1 MQNEATFHVYNAS
14 AGSGKTY
21 TIAREYLQIILGN
34 PDPNTFQRI
43 LAITFTNKAA
53 NEMKERVLSHLEML
67 SEGKVNTLISE
78 IQANLGLELSELQQR
93 SQEILKNILQY
104 YSAFS
109 INTIDSFTHRLIK
122 SFAYDLKL
130 PMNFEVELDGELIL
144 NEAVENLISKIG
156 THKELTEFLIDF
168 AVAKTDEDKSWDI
181 TRELNDVAKIILR
194 EDDAPYV
201 KIVSKRSL
209 QEYKSLYNQLKKLQ
223 DSLTEEFQ
231 EIGKSFLQ
239 LLHTSNLGEKDF
251 QRGSI
256 PKFFMDVAKNSFK
269 KNFLDRSST
278 IRKAINNHT
287 YYNKSAQPEIVTT
300 IENIVP
306 QIIDHYEKCI
316 ANNGKRELIKLF
328 LKSVNPIALISNIY
342 NELQILKEEKQVQ
355 LNSEFNKYISDSIKD
370 QPAPFIYERL
380 GQRYRYFFI
389 DEMQDTSV
397 LQWQNLIPLLNNALA
412 QENSRLYL
420 VGDAKQSIYR
430 WRGGKAEQFIEL
442 GDENQNTFQIHKTTH
457 QLPRNYRSYSEI
469 IDFNNAFF
477 THIAG
482 YFQNPNY
489 GQLYINENQQKL
501 NDKIGGFVSLRFLEL
516 DGKQDQ
522 KLEQYAEQTYQTIQK
537 LQTDYDLDEICV
549 LVRKNDAGV
558 AVANYL
564 SEKHIDVISSETLL
578 LQHSEKV
585 KFLVNMFRLFQNRN
599 DDLLKF
605 DILYFLYD
613 HLGINEEKHAFFSNA
628 LVTDDDVFLSNLKSY
643 GVQFSFDQFLGLS
656 IYEIAEELVRLFA
669 LNTASDAHLKFLLD
683 VLLDRQK
690 KGDSIADFI
699 EFWELKKDKLSIS
712 AAEKKNAVRIM
723 TVHKSKGLEFP
734 VVVFPC
740 DLNIHDLRKSQDWYD
755 GSQLNKELPP
765 FLVPTT
771 KNLLEAD
778 AQGEEIYNRNKSQNE
793 LDNINLLYVALTRSV
808 EQLYVITGNDGLT
821 SKGELNT
828 SYFSGMF
835 IDYLQQKGL
844 WKDMQS
850 DYTFGSKQRKSQKS
864 NSDSNAKNQT
874 EFTSVSWKDHQL
886 ALLNSSSKLWDTD
899 RGKAI
904 AYGNLI
910 HDMLARINSEEE
922 IDAVIQNDVNA
933 GLIAKSASE
942 EIKTLLDKVVSHPK
956 LMNYFSG
963 EYESFNERELTDGF
977 HQIVKP
983 DKLLIKGQ
991 KAVIIDYKTGQPE
1004 EKHKAQIRNY
1014 SSVIKQ
1020 LNFEVQ
1026 KMILVYLN
1034 DDIDI
1039 CEVQ

>member
-67 SEGKVNTLISE
+67 SEGKVNTLISQ
-78 IQANLGLELSELQQR
+78 IQDNLGLELSELQQR
-93 SQEILKNILQY
+93 SQDILKNILQY

-130 PMNFEVELDGELIL
+130 PMNFEVELDGKLIL

-156 THKELTEFLIDF
+156 TDKELTEFLIDF
-168 AVAKTDEDKSWDI
+168 AVAKADEDKSWDI

-194 EDDAPYV
+194 EDDVPYV
-201 KIVSKRSL
+201 ETLSKRSL
-209 QEYKSLYNQLKKLQ
+209 KEYKSLYNQLKKLQ
-223 DSLTEEFQ
+223 DSLTDEFQ
-231 EIGKSFLQ
+231 GIGHSFLE
-239 LLHTSNLGEKDF
+239 LLDAKDLGEKDF
-251 QRGSI
+251 PRGSI
-256 PKFFMDVAKNSFK
+256 PKFFRVVSNNAFTN
-269 KNFLDRSST
+269 NFRDRSST
-278 IRKAINNHT
+278 IQRAIENHT
-287 YYNKSAQPEIVTT
+287 YYNKSAKPEIVSA
-300 IENIVP
+300 IESIVP
-306 QIIDHYEKCI
+306 QIIDHYERCV

-328 LKSVNPIALISNIY
+328 LKSVNPMALISNIY
-342 NELQILKEEKQVQ
+342 NELEILKEEKQVQ

-389 DEMQDTSV
+389 DEMQDTSIM
-397 LQWQNLIPLLNNALA
+397 QWQNLIPLLNNALA

-442 GDENQNTFQIHKTTH
+442 GDENQNTFQVHKITH
-457 QLPRNYRSYSEI
+457 QLPRNYRSYSNI
-469 IDFNNAFF
+469 IDFNNQFF
-477 THIAG
+477 THVAG
-482 YFQNPNY
+482 YFQDADY
-489 GQLYINENQQKL
+489 GQLYINENQQEL
-501 NDKIGGFVSLRFLEL
+501 NDKEGGFVSLRFLEL
-516 DGKQDQ
+516 EGKSDE
-522 KLEQYAEQTYQTIQK
+522 KLEQYAEQTYQTIQN
-537 LQTDYDLDEICV
+537 LQSDYDLDEICV

-564 SEKHIDVISSETLL
+564 SEKNIDVISSETLL
-578 LQHSEKV
+578 LENSSKV
-585 KFLVNMFRLFQNRN
+585 KFLVNMLRLFQNRN

-613 HLGINEEKHAFFSNA
+613 HLDISGPKHTFFSTA
-628 LVTDDDVFLSNLKSY
+628 IADDDDSFLSNMTDH

-656 IYEIAEELVRLFA
+656 IYEIAEELVRRFK
-669 LNTASDAHLKFLLD
+669 LNVASDAHVKFLLD
-683 VLLDRQK
+683 VILDRQK
-690 KGDSIADFI
+690 KGDGISDFL

-723 TVHKSKGLEFP
+723 TIHKSKGLEFP

-740 DLNIHDLRKSQDWYD
+740 DLNIHDMSKSQDWYD

-771 KNLLEAD
+771 KNLSEAD
-778 AQGEEIYNRNKSQNE
+778 PQGEEIYNRNKSQNE

-808 EQLYVITGNDGLT
+808 EQLYVISGN
-821 SKGELNT
+821 KGMNSNEDLKTN
-828 SYFSGMF
+828 YFSGMF

-844 WKDMQS
+844 WKDIQS
-850 DYTFGSKQRKSQKS
+850 EYTFGSKKRKSQKS
-864 NSDSNAKNQT
+864 ESDSNSKDQI

-910 HDMLARINSEEE
+910 HDMLARINSQNE
-922 IDAVIQNDVNA
+922 IDMVIQNDVNA
-933 GLIAKSASE
+933 GMISESASE
-942 EIKTLLDKVVSHPK
+942 EIKKLLGKVVSHPK
-956 LMNYFSG
+956 LIKYFSG

-983 DKLLIKGQ
+983 DKLLIKDQ

-1004 EKHKAQIRNY
+1004 AKHKTQIQNY
-1014 SSVIKQ
+1014 AGVLKQ
-1020 LNFEVQ
+1020 LNFDVQ
-1026 KMILVYLN
+1026 KKILVYLN
-1034 DDIDI
+1034 EEIDI
-1039 CEVQ
+1039 HEVQ

>member
-1 MQNEATFHVYNAS
+1 LQNEATFHVYNAS

-67 SEGKVNTLISE
+67 SEGKMNTLISE
-78 IQANLGLELSELQQR
+78 IQDNLGLELSELQKR

-130 PMNFEVELDGELIL
+130 PMNYEVELDGKLIL

-156 THKELTEFLIDF
+156 TDKELTEFLIDF
-168 AVAKTDEDKSWDI
+168 AVAKADEDKSWDI

-194 EDDAPYV
+194 EDDVPYV
-201 KIVSKRSL
+201 EALSKRSL
-209 QEYKSLYNQLKKLQ
+209 KEYKSLYNQLKKLQ

-231 EIGKSFLQ
+231 EIGHSFLE
-239 LLHTSNLGEKDF
+239 LIKANNLEIGDF
-251 QRGSI
+251 KGKYI
-256 PKFFMDVAKNSFK
+256 PNFFTDVSTNNFNG
-269 KNFLDRSST
+269 NFLKRRGT
-278 IRKAINNHT
+278 IQKAIENHT
-287 YYNKSAQPEIVTT
+287 YYNKSAKPEIVSA
-300 IENIVP
+300 IESIVP
-306 QIIDHYEKCI
+306 QIIDHYQKCV

-342 NELQILKEEKQVQ
+342 NELEILKQEKQVQ

-397 LQWQNLIPLLNNALA
+397 LQWQNLVPLLNNALA

-442 GDENQNTFQIHKTTH
+442 GDENQNTFQVHKITH
-457 QLPRNYRSYSEI
+457 QLPRNYRSYSKI
-469 IDFNNAFF
+469 IDFNNQFF
-477 THIAG
+477 THVAG
-482 YFQNPNY
+482 YFQDANY

-501 NDKIGGFVSLRFLEL
+501 NDKEGGFVSLQFLEL
-516 DGKQDQ
+516 EGKRDD
-522 KLEQYAEQTYQTIQK
+522 KLEQYAEQTYETIQG
-537 LQTDYDLDEICV
+537 LRSDYDLDEICV

-558 AVANYL
+558 AIANYL
-564 SEKHIDVISSETLL
+564 SEKNIDVISSETLL
-578 LQHSEKV
+578 LENSAKV
-585 KFLVNMFRLFQNRN
+585 QFVINMFRLLQNRN
-599 DDLLKF
+599 DDQLKF
-605 DILYFLYD
+605 ELLYFLYD
-613 HLGINEEKHAFFSNA
+613 HLKVSKPKHSFFSNA
-628 LVTDDDVFLSNLKSY
+628 LVDDDNTFLSNLNDF
-643 GVQFSFDQFLGLS
+643 GIQFSFDQFLGLS
-656 IYEIAEELVRLFA
+656 IYEIAETLVRLFK
-669 LNTASDAHLKFLLD
+669 LNMASDAHLKFVLD
-683 VLLDRQK
+683 VLLERQK
-690 KGDSIADFI
+690 KGGGISDFL

-723 TVHKSKGLEFP
+723 TIHKSKGLEFP

-740 DLNIHDLRKSQDWYD
+740 DLNIHDLSKSQDWYE
-755 GSQLNKELPP
+755 GSALNKELPP

-771 KNLLEAD
+771 KNLSEAD
-778 AQGEEIYNRNKSQNE
+778 PQGEEIYNRNKSQNE

-808 EQLYVITGNDGLT
+808 EQLYVISGNNGMN
-821 SKGELNT
+821 SERELKTN
-828 SYFSGMF
+828 YFSGMF
-835 IDYLQQKGL
+835 MDYLQQKGM
-844 WKDMQS
+844 WKDIQS
-850 DYTFGSKQRKSQKS
+850 EYTFGSKQRKSQKS
-864 NSDSNAKNQT
+864 TSDSNSKDQIK
-874 EFTSVSWKDHQL
+874 FTSVSWKDHQL
-886 ALLNSSSKLWDTD
+886 ALLNSSSKLWDTE

-910 HDMLARINSEEE
+910 HDMLARITSESDIEMVVE
-922 IDAVIQNDVNA
+922 NDLNN
-933 GLIAKSASE
+933 GMISKSESE
-942 EIKTLLDKVVSHPK
+942 EIKKLLVNVVSHPK
-956 LMNYFSG
+956 LKSYFSRG
-963 EYESFNERELTDGF
+963 YKSFNERELTDGF

-983 DKLLIKGQ
+983 DKLLIKDQ
-991 KAVIIDYKTGQPE
+991 KAVIIDYKTGQSE
-1004 EKHKAQIRNY
+1004 EKHKTQIRNY
-1014 SSVIKQ
+1014 AGVLQQ
-1020 LNFEVQ
+1020 LNFDVQ
-1026 KMILVYLN
+1026 KKILVYLN
-1034 DDIDI
+1034 DEIDVQ
-1039 CEVQ
+1039 EVQ